1 MGVGVQYNNTHIH
14 THTHSLARTH
24 QSTPV
29 EDIDL
34 VKDPHTGTEVSH
46 CMETEVSHHLSR
58 SRHVRTSTSSVSPVG
73 GRDIPLRIGPRPRA
87 CQTRLNPVFT
97 TPWCEPESVRYPLY
111 VHLCVHVRVRMCL
124 FMHTSYLHIHDE
136 RARERTHEL
145 ESERRHLNP

>member
-1 MGVGVQYNNTHIH
+1 MYGNRGVSSPIEV
-14 THTHSLARTH
+14 AAC
-24 QSTPV
+24 
-29 EDIDL
+29 EDIDFIRVASRRQSHPTQNRTYGDRGVL
-34 VKDPHTGTEVSH
+34 VYRHRGVSY
-46 CMETEVSHHLSR
+46 S
-58 SRHVRTSTSSVSPVG
+58 
-73 GRDIPLRIGPRPRA
+73 RDIPLRIGPRPRA